1 MTPANV
7 GLTLI
12 VYPSGTELH
21 RNRAVY
27 DETEALLRMRVLASW
42 STVPKHEA
50 DLTATPGV

>member
-27 DETEALLRMRVLASW
+27 DETEALLL
-42 STVPKHEA
+42 HEA